1 MRDFAVIKF
10 CAIVSLLVLTMSSGA
25 SAQLEWDKKKPLK
38 PVENPYPITAS
49 RLDIISE
56 TKALFEKN
64 EIPILSETTDEEGGK
79 HTIVTE
85 QVVFAR
91 GIVAKTQLGHFA
103 EIGASSVQ
111 DISRARVQ
119 IRVDIAPSTPSNS
132 LVGVSAK
139 FEGLRQGIGQ
149 QWIQTPSLGLLEDK
163 ILKALV
169 TNLTGRTFEDVKPG
183 DGILTVN

>member
-1 MRDFAVIKF
+1 MVKF
-10 CAIVSLLVLTMSSGA
+10 VAIVSLLFLTVSVGA
-25 SAQLEWDKKKPLK
+25 SSQLEWDKKKPLK
-38 PVENPYPITAS
+38 PIENPYPVGAS
-49 RLDIISE
+49 RVDIITE
-56 TKALFEKN
+56 TKDLLAKN
-64 EIPILSETTDEEGGK
+64 DVPILNETTEEEGGK
-79 HTIVTE
+79 HTIITE

-119 IRVDIAPSTPSNS
+119 IRIEIAPSTPTNS

-139 FEGLRQGIGQ
+139 FEGLRQGMGQ
-149 QWIQTPSLGLLEDK
+149 QWIETPSLGLLEDK

-169 TNLTGRTFEDVKPG
+169 TNLTGRSFEDVKPG

>member
-1 MRDFAVIKF
+1 MFKF
-10 CAIVSLLVLTMSSGA
+10 FAIVSCMVLSMSVVA

-38 PVENPYPITAS
+38 PVENPSPVGAS
-49 RLDIISE
+49 RVDIISE
-56 TKALFEKN
+56 AKALLAKN
-64 EIPILSETTDEEGGK
+64 EIPVLSETADEEGGK

-119 IRVDIAPSTPSNS
+119 IRIEIAPSTPTNS

-139 FEGLRQGIGQ
+139 FEGLRQGMGQ
-149 QWIQTPSLGLLEDK
+149 QWIETPSLGLLEDK
-163 ILKALV
+163 ILKSLI
-169 TNLTGRTFEDVKPG
+169 TNLTGRTFEDVKPD